1 MSLTSRHRLEVVT
14 TNDCGTVSHQF
25 GQPVPVLVNSQ
36 PVGGK
41 RVTKTVGNPPNLK
54 TPLVT
59 LETSG
64 KPHLDRLWQM
74 LSIGFELTATRP
86 DAVGVARSRKKPRI
100 ELT

>member
-1 MSLTSRHRLEVVT
+1 MSLTSRHGLEVVT

-25 GQPVPVLVNSQ
+25 GQPVTVLVNSQ

-59 LETSG
+59 PETSG
-64 KPHLDRLWQM
+64 KPRLGRLWQM
-74 LSIGFELTATRP
+74 MSIGFELTATRL
-86 DAVGVARSRKKPRI
+86 DAVGGAPSQKKPRM